1 MFVRVDGD
9 KCLYKLIRTTPL
21 LMMFILKVCLETVPA
36 VGNPES
42 VRGITILAYI
52 FFVYNQAT
60 ESFKKDFV
68 EGMVSGDQVNIFKCQ

>member
-1 MFVRVDGD
+1 MHVRVDGD
-9 KCLYKLIRTTPL
+9 KCLYKLIKTTPL

-42 VRGITILAYI
+42 VRGITIL
-52 FFVYNQAT
+52 VYNFFRHNYAT

-68 EGMVSGDQVNIFKCQ
+68 GGMVSGIR